1 MRLGLS
7 LGILV
12 LGLVGCAVP
21 NSLNIPSNGTFT
33 SQRLG
38 VQAVTTIAV
47 TEAYQWLQ
55 DPNAT
60 FVVLDLRTPQE
71 YAGGHLAKSTLMNFY
86 DPGFKTALLDMNR
99 HQPYI
104 IYCQSGNRSGQ
115 ALEQMRELGFKNV
128 YNLKGGILAWSGQQY
143 PLEK

>member
-12 LGLVGCAVP
+12 VGLMGCTAP
-21 NSLNIPSNGTFT
+21 QILNTPSNGTLT

-38 VQAVTTIAV
+38 AQAVTTIAV
-47 TEAYQWLQ
+47 TEAHQWLQ
-55 DPNAT
+55 DPNAL
-60 FVVLDLRTPQE
+60 FKVLDLRTPAE
-71 YAGGHLAKSTLMNFY
+71 YAEGHLTKSTLLNFY
-86 DPGFKTALLDMNR
+86 DPGFKTALLNMDRN
-99 HQPYI
+99 QPYM
-104 IYCQSGNRSGQ
+104 IYCRSGNRSGQ

-128 YNLKGGILAWSGQQY
+128 YNLKGGILAWSAQQY